1 VPTYALREYAGMILD
16 EGRTQAYVESLKR
29 RVTTESVVLDI
40 GAGTGVFALMAAR
53 FGARKVYAIEP
64 NDVVHFGQRVAEQNG
79 FDGRVE
85 FIQGLSTEVELP
97 EKVDLIVFEI
107 HGVLPAYERSLSS
120 IMDARD
126 RFLKPAGCL
135 IPCRETLW
143 AALADVPRRHRDLA
157 DVWGPDVFGID
168 MTAIRPSA
176 VNMWQRAQ
184 LSPSEV
190 VTSPARWAVIDYA
203 ALQSPDLR
211 GEISWAID
219 NPRTAHGVCAWFDW
233 DGVDGVAFSNS
244 PLSGERHIFGQ
255 AFFPWPQPVDLRRG
269 DEVCVQ
275 LRADAVASS
284 YVYRWETSVRRDGGV
299 LTTFQ
304 QSDFLGVPLSPER
317 LRKLS
322 GARAV
327 PRYCD

>member
-1 VPTYALREYAGMILD
+1 VPYALRDYAGMILD

-40 GAGTGVFALMAAR
+40 GAGTGVFALLAAR
-53 FGARKVYAIEP
+53 LGARKVYAIEP
-64 NDVVHFGQRVAEQNG
+64 NDVVNFGQRVAEQNG
-79 FDGRVE
+79 VDGRVE
-85 FIQGLSTEVELP
+85 FIQGLSTEIELP
-97 EKVDLIVFEI
+97 EKVDVIVFDL
-107 HGVLPAYERSLSS
+107 HGVLPAHERSLFSV
-120 IMDARD
+120 IDARD
-126 RFLKPAGCL
+126 RFLAPSGCL
-135 IPCRETLW
+135 IPCRDTLW
-143 AALADVPRRHRDLA
+143 AALADVPGRYRDA
-157 DVWGPDVFGID
+157 AGVWSEDVFGID

-176 VNMWQRAQ
+176 VNMWQRVR
-184 LSPSEV
+184 LSPSEL
-190 VTSPARWAVIDYA
+190 VTSPACWAVIDYA
-203 ALQSPDLR
+203 VLQSPDLR
-211 GEISWAID
+211 GEMSWVID
-219 NPRTAHGVCAWFDW
+219 APRTAHGVCVWFDW
-233 DGVDGVAFSNS
+233 DGIDGATFSNS

-304 QSDFLGVPLSPER
+304 QSDFLGVPLSPDR

-322 GARAV
+322 GARV
-327 PRYCD
+327 GPRDCD